1 MRVSSPSLTGKKVFS
16 VESDVMTVTSN
27 YPVKKGAFAMRV
39 HYDQEVD
46 AVYIQMDDSIPD
58 GVVETK
64 EGVNIDTTEDG
75 RLTGIEI
82 LDASKK

>member
-1 MRVSSPSLTGKKVFS
+1 
-16 VESDVMTVTSN
+16 
-27 YPVKKGAFAMRV
+27 MRV

-46 AVYIQMDDSIPD
+46 ALYIQLDDSIPD
-58 GVVETK
+58 GVVEIK

-82 LDASKK
+82 LGASKKMNLNTILSYTLEFDALSFAHASKAKMPWG